1 MLIKDD
7 DALRRLN
14 SPLNLI
20 NKMKNASSGN
30 SSRNKAMSLFIKP
43 SLDNKPSTVIEEKIE
58 ETIKS
63 SELQVQS
70 FNPFAKQEIIT
81 PEVVKE
87 ESDGPTLDTLL
98 ENGDA
103 QIKLAE
109 AHDGALALLN
119 KGISM
124 LAVKLDDIK
133 PEKLPAVIAAA
144 SKTVEG
150 IRRERNEVNKNN
162 KGRDVHYHFYTPTQ
176 KKLSDYEVTE
186 VA

>member
-20 NKMKNASSGN
+20 NKMKNASS
-30 SSRNKAMSLFIKP
+30 SPRNKAMSLFIKP
-43 SLDNKPSTVIEEKIE
+43 AAPENAPNTTFEPAK
-58 ETIKS
+58 
-63 SELQVQS
+63 S
-70 FNPFAKQEIIT
+70 FNPFEHSSPIEDTAIAIT
-81 PEVVKE
+81 PEIVSDSND
-87 ESDGPTLDTLL
+87 ESKSDTPTLDTLL

-119 KGISM
+119 SGITM
-124 LAVKLDDIK
+124 LAAKLDDIK

-176 KKLSDYEVTE
+176 KKLTDYEVTE